1 MKNPAHAAPA
11 FRPLPA
17 GLQTRSRFV
26 RGSEQPKGVVWFGVR
41 SFWGH
46 LRHFLA
52 AAIATEDVD
61 SRDWMTAD
69 EPQELQARVAEVLGG
84 NIGAARRI
92 AIVGLGQRGATPG
105 HRPTAPI
112 SVIKIDTS

>member
-1 MKNPAHAAPA
+1 MKDPVHAASA
-11 FRPLPA
+11 FRPAPV
-17 GLQTRSRFV
+17 GLGPRSRFV
-26 RGSEQPKGVVWFGVR
+26 RGSEQPRGVVWFGVR

-69 EPQELQARVAEVLGG
+69 DPQELKARVAEVLGG
-84 NIGAARRI
+84 NNGSGSLVEALERD
-92 AIVGLGQRGATPG
+92 LWL
-105 HRPTAPI
+105 
-112 SVIKIDTS
+112 